1 MCDSSQM
8 VHVVADDRV
17 MDVSTLAVAINGIV
31 GFAVLN
37 KRVVSPKAIFQ
48 FFRSTNGQIT
58 LSQSEK

>member
-1 MCDSSQM
+1 M
-8 VHVVADDRV
+8 VHVVTDDRV
-17 MDVSTLAVAINGIV
+17 MDVSTLAVAIHRIV

-58 LSQSEK
+58 LSQSEN